1 MAIAAGQERNLMK
14 LLSRFLMLTICI
26 TGSGWFHGPPPLH
39 AVGAAVDHHM
49 FADLLQKFVD
59 DGVVDYRGFKKEEAR
74 LDRYLEYLAGIQPDT
89 LNDKERFA
97 FFANAYNAWTL
108 KLILEHYPG
117 IRSIKDAGSLWR
129 SPWKQ
134 KIARIDG
141 RLLTLDEIEHDI
153 LRAQFGDPRVHFA
166 VNCASKGCPPLWRE
180 PFSGQTLDRQLDQ
193 ATRAFI
199 NDPARYRL
207 DGNTLYVSRIFKW
220 FAEDFND
227 DPIEFFQQYAENGLR
242 KELER
247 RAKDLRVKYLDYDW
261 SLNGV

>member
-1 MAIAAGQERNLMK
+1 MKSIGRWLILTTVLMAG
-14 LLSRFLMLTICI
+14 
-26 TGSGWFHGPPPLH
+26 GWFYGPQPLH
-39 AVGAAVDHHM
+39 AFGEAVDHRIY
-49 FADLLQKFVD
+49 AALLQQYVD
-59 DGVVDYRGFKKEEAR
+59 DGVVDYRGLKIEEAR

-89 LNDKERFA
+89 LTGKERFA

-129 SPWKQ
+129 SPWKK

-141 RLLTLDEIEHDI
+141 RLLTLDDIEHDI
-153 LRAQFGDPRVHFA
+153 LRPQFGDPRVHFA
-166 VNCASKGCPPLWRE
+166 VNCASKGCPPLWGE
-180 PFSGQTLDRQLDQ
+180 PFSGKTLDRQLDQ
-193 ATRAFI
+193 VTRAFI

-227 DPIEFFQQYAENGLR
+227 DPIGFFQQYAENGLR
-242 KELER
+242 MELER
-247 RAKDLRVKYLDYDW
+247 RAKVLRVKYLDYDW
-261 SLNGV
+261 SLNGA